1 MTPNTKKQISNIT
14 FKFNNINEMEKLRNL
29 DTEKG
34 ETIVKILLNE
44 NNRSCIFKLKSKRK
58 INNKLLNSTNL
69 LENVIIE

>member
-1 MTPNTKKQISNIT
+1 
-14 FKFNNINEMEKLRNL
+14 MEKLRNL